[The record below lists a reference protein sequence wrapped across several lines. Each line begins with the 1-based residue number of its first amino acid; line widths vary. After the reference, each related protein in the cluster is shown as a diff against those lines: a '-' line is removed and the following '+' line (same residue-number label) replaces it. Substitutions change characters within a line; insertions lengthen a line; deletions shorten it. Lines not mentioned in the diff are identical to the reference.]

1 MVPPLDTNRKAS
13 LCWRTF
19 NKFFMKL
26 MLLFCGITLVIFACY
41 LQRTSILNKGNKR
54 IYDRSLSRHRA
65 TINQIKAESEKESAR
80 RPWKNIFVAFDY
92 WEQLTMAT
100 NNFLDLTALAAY
112 SGRQVVLPFV
122 KDSFFYG
129 APTEKGFETLA
140 LYYNV
145 SALNKT
151 LHSRGHGTLIS
162 WREFK
167 DICQGKLDILVHFDY
182 TNLSK
187 SKKYNRTT
195 RAFVPCNDRHGKT
208 FGDLKAERTICM
220 NVFAVDSVAKF
231 ENEVIEKLP
240 CIGLA
245 EWRGSSNKRS
255 FRAQF
260 NLSPVVTNRLHFR
273 DAAIFFSSKLLQV
286 ARDFIAK
293 RLGPFFVSAH
303 IRAEKMLKFGT
314 SFKNSLAVKECITNL
329 TTLAQRYMSTSTV
342 PIPFFL
348 ATDFSDYGSSSY
360 RAIVARKN
368 AKSLMKILAPL
379 KSTVFQ
385 PSTYNLTDQGA
396 VAIVELNIL
405 LSSSR
410 LFVVGGGS
418 FQTWLANKFI
428 NGNNTAQKSRA
439 KCQHELCYNLCCLSG
454 DN

>member
-1 MVPPLDTNRKAS
+1 
-13 LCWRTF
+13 
-19 NKFFMKL
+19 
-26 MLLFCGITLVIFACY
+26 
-41 LQRTSILNKGNKR
+41 
-54 IYDRSLSRHRA
+54 
-65 TINQIKAESEKESAR
+65 
-80 RPWKNIFVAFDY
+80 
-92 WEQLTMAT
+92 MAT
-100 NNFLDLTALAAY
+100 NNFLDLTTLAAY

-129 APTEKGFETLA
+129 APTEKDFETLA

-145 SALNKT
+145 SALNQT

-162 WREFK
+162 WREFQDVCK
-167 DICQGKLDILVHFDY
+167 GKLDVLVHFDY

-260 NLSPVVTNRLHFR
+260 DLSPVVTNRLHFR

-293 RLGPFFVSAH
+293 SLGPLFVSAH

-314 SFKNSLAVKECITNL
+314 SFKNSEAVKECISNL
-329 TTLAQRYMSTSTV
+329 TTLAQRYMSTSAV

-379 KSTVFQ
+379 KSIVFQ
-385 PSTYNLTDQGA
+385 PSTYNLTDRGA

-405 LSSSR
+405 LSSNR

-428 NGNNTAQKSRA
+428 NENTAQNSRA
-439 KCQHELCYNLCCLSG
+439 KCQHELCHNLCCLSG
-454 DN
+454 DD